1 MAGEKLVKVMRQVAG
16 NANPS
21 SSQTNVMF
29 GTVTSINPL
38 KINIENRYEVGTSL
52 LVLSPFCFEL
62 KFQDSILW
70 KGLEKGDKVN
80 LLRYEKGQKYYVLD
94 KGAIEN
100 DTNI

>member
-52 LVLSPFCFEL
+52 LVLSPFCFDKEFNGEKLWEGL
-62 KFQDSILW
+62 KQ
-70 KGLEKGDKVN
+70 GDKVN
-80 LLRYEKGQKYYVLD
+80 LLRYEQGQKFYVLD
-94 KGAIEN
+94 KGSV
-100 DTNI
+100 